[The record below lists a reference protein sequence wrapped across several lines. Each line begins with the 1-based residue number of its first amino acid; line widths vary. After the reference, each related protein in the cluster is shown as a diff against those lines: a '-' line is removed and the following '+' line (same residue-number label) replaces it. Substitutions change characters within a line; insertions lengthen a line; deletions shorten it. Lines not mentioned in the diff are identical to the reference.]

1 MKIAVSAM
9 EKNLMAHVDPR
20 FGRCQ
25 YFIFIDSKSME
36 FEAIQNE
43 SASAMGGAGGAGI
56 QAAQI
61 MANQMVDVV
70 LTGNIGPNA
79 FKTLSTAGT
88 IVITGVNG
96 IVRDAIEMFK
106 NGDLKETT
114 VPNVVQHF
122 GMGIND
128 DDG

>member
-1 MKIAVSAM
+1 MKIAVSTM
-9 EKNLMAHVDPR
+9 EKNLMTDVDPR

-25 YFIFIDSKSME
+25 YFIIIDPKSKE

-56 QAAQI
+56 QAAQF
-61 MANQMVDVV
+61 MANKKVDVV

-79 FKTLSTAGT
+79 FKILSTAGI
-88 IVITGVNG
+88 IVITRVNG
-96 IVRDAIEMFK
+96 IVKDAIEKFK

-114 VPNVVQHF
+114 EPNVLQHF
-122 GMGIND
+122 GMNI
-128 DDG
+128 